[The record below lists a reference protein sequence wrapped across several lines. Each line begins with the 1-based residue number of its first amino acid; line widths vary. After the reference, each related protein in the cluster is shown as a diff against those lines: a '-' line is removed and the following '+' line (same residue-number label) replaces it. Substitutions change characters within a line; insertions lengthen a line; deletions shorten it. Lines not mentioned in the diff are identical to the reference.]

1 MQNKNI
7 VITGANSGIGLEI
20 LKRLAN
26 GNRILAV
33 DKDDSALRDLSLPNV
48 QIYVADVSK
57 KENIDAVFDCAL
69 STMGGIDIFFANAGF
84 GYFERLDNP
93 NYQRIEKIFATNVFS
108 PIYSYQKALEVAAGR
123 KMQFVL
129 TASGIGK
136 IPVPGYALYG
146 ATKAAL
152 NAFEEAL
159 REELPKNI
167 ALTVVYPVAVNT
179 NFYAA
184 AVDGKNVAAV
194 ELPTPK
200 QSLDSTV
207 DAILRGV
214 EKRKKRIYPFALF
227 PLLCTLSSLF
237 PPLKRLYWHLQ
248 YKKLLKYESSLGK

>member
-7 VITGANSGIGLEI
+7 VITGANSGFGLEI
-20 LKRLAN
+20 LKRLASD
-26 GNRILAV
+26 NRVLAV
-33 DKDDSALRDLSLPNV
+33 DKDDSAMRAYAFKNV

-57 KENIDAVFDCAL
+57 KESVDAVFDYAL
-69 STMGGIDIFFANAGF
+69 STMGGIDVFFANAGF
-84 GYFERLDNP
+84 GYFERLDVP
-93 NYQRIEKIFATNVFS
+93 NYQRIADIFATNVFS
-108 PIYSYQKALEVAAGR
+108 PVYSYEKALEVAGGR
-123 KMQFVL
+123 DMQFVL

-136 IPVPGYALYG
+136 IPVPGYALYS

-159 REELPKNI
+159 RAELPKNI
-167 ALTVVYPVAVNT
+167 ALSVIYPVAVNT
-179 NFYAA
+179 NFYTA
-184 AVDGKNVAAV
+184 AVDGKNVAAL

-200 QSLDSTV
+200 QCLDSTV